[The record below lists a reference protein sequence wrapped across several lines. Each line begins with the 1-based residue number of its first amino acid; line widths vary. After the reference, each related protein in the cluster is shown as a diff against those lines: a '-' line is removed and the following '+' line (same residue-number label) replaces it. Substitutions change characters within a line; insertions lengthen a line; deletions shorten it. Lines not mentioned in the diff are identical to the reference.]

1 MGKVKFLDLS
11 CAATKQQI
19 TRCTCLLKR
28 KNICAKIKCQFT
40 WTEKSIFRFR
50 KSNTKY
56 LKYFIS
62 RLPPPELA
70 TNRSLP
76 RAPGAS
82 FPPFSRPSCQHDFPR
97 LVVVPCTTC
106 TRFITCSITYS
117 TTCSISSARLSSRNS
132 PALRNETKGS

>member
-56 LKYFIS
+56 LKYLFRVYRQQNWRPIVVYLALLARIS
-62 RLPPPELA
+62 RAFHDLVASMIFHA
-70 TNRSLP
+70 TRTRS
-76 RAPGAS
+76 
-82 FPPFSRPSCQHDFPR
+82 
-97 LVVVPCTTC
+97 
-106 TRFITCSITYS
+106 ITCSITYS
-117 TTCSISSARLSSRNS
+117 TTCSISGARLTSRNS
-132 PALRNETKGS
+132 PVLRNETKGSRGRLTFK

>member
-11 CAATKQQI
+11 CVATKQQI

-28 KNICAKIKCQFT
+28 KNICANIKCQFT

-62 RLPPPELA
+62 RLPPPELP

-76 RAPGAS
+76 CAAGAY
-82 FPPFSRPSCQHDFPR
+82 FPRISRCQHDFPH

-106 TRFITCSITYS
+106 TRSITCSITYS
-117 TTCSISSARLSSRNS
+117 TTCSISGARPSSHNS

>member
-1 MGKVKFLDLS
+1 MGKVKFPDLS

-19 TRCTCLLKR
+19 TRCTCLLK
-28 KNICAKIKCQFT
+28 KKDICTKIKCQFN
-40 WTEKSIFRFR
+40 WTEKSICRFH

-76 RAPGAS
+76 CAAGAY
-82 FPPFSRPSCQHDFPR
+82 FPRFSRPSCQHDFPR

-106 TRFITCSITYS
+106 TRSITCSIS
-117 TTCSISSARLSSRNS
+117 GARLTSRNS
-132 PALRNETKGS
+132 PALRNKTKVWRGRQTCK